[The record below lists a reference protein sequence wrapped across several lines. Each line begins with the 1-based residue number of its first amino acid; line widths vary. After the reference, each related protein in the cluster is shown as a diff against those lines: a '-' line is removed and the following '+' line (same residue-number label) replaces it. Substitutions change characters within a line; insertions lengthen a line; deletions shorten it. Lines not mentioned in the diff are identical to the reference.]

1 MVEDL
6 LTAVDAESWHKIK
19 AEYQI
24 MLSPIL
30 QIEFSLSILDCDI
43 ARLTEMCSGVTM
55 PREPRLRRG
64 APSQGGAK
72 SW

>member
-43 ARLTEMCSGVTM
+43 ARLTEMCLTCVIKH
-55 PREPRLRRG
+55 
-64 APSQGGAK
+64 A
-72 SW
+72 